1 MGDRRADVALMPP
14 PAEGRTSRGVGGG
27 GGGGGGGEEQGREV
41 VGHQGNQRNLDSHV
55 SQASATASSP
65 LKSIQDGGHAHGVHL
80 GIDQGGHGH
89 VGHVG
94 QHQES
99 GQDSQALSRAQS
111 GP

>member
-14 PAEGRTSRGVGGG
+14 PAEGRTSRGV

-55 SQASATASSP
+55 SQASATATSSP

-89 VGHVG
+89 VGQVG

-99 GQDSQALSRAQS
+99 GQDSQALGRAQS